1 MKCAFSQDYY
11 TNKYMPLQKN
21 IPAGNASGNIVD
33 VLVNV
38 EFMATR
44 PQQRRLS

>member
-21 IPAGNASGNIVD
+21 IPAGIASGNIVNIW
-33 VLVNV
+33 VK
-38 EFMATR
+38 FMATR